1 MRLAVI
7 GVLGGVLLLSACSR
21 KGRTSSPTV
30 SQEEDNRGLDSLMQA
45 LIKAESS
52 EEPDNLR
59 PFPQQAKVYQGSYP
73 MRWQLIHTDLSLSL
87 DWARKELPGEAQL
100 TLRPYFAPQS
110 TLTLDAKAMQIEEVR
125 LLRPS
130 AGRVVAQTY
139 DKDSLKLTLT
149 LDRAY
154 TAQETVV
161 VYIRYRAQPERLGD
175 EGSMAIGGRKG
186 AYFINAAYERPCVP
200 RQFWTQGE
208 PESASAWFPTLDSPN
223 QKTTQR
229 LCVTI
234 EDSLVSLSNGVLVKQ
249 EKLPG
254 GLRRDCWEL
263 RLPHAPYLFA
273 LVVGPF
279 RIVKDTWRGK
289 EVSYYMEPGWE
300 SEARAIF
307 GRTPQMLEFFSDR
320 FGVEFPWPKYGQVI
334 VRDFVSGAMEN
345 TTAVIHGDMLFYDAA
360 KALTEDYETVVAHE
374 LMHHWFGDLV
384 TCESW
389 AQLPLNESFADY
401 SEYLWLEHSR
411 GIEAAELHRAEAY
424 FTYLAEARTKQVPL
438 IRFDYGDP
446 MAMFDAHSYQKGGL
460 VLHLLRR
467 TVGDSAFFL
476 SLRQYLTENAY
487 KAADIDHLRHA
498 FEKVTGED
506 WTWFFDQHFRR
517 SDEVRFILR
526 GEQRGDTAILG
537 LFQRGY
543 DTLRGPYR
551 YDKITLAVASAQGY
565 EELFLSMR
573 GDTVLTL
580 VRPGLRWVDID
591 AQRLLI
597 GQVRRSYPR
606 SWWEGILQEGRYFWA
621 RTEALPE
628 LQPFWS
634 AESQKLQQALLA
646 YRKGGAVWR
655 VQMWDAFQLL
665 ADSEAV
671 AQVVPLLREAL
682 RDTAPIVR
690 AAAWK
695 FLYNALEQALLPK
708 GIWRAEMEAALSD
721 PSGEVQ
727 KLALKSLSA
736 IDSAAALAEARK
748 RIASRSEELFLQSAG
763 LLMAQ
768 RDSSALREF
777 LGRYSCLAGLRSR
790 IEAMELL
797 VQAYSNFPA
806 YRPELLAVIERTARY
821 ENPWYLRLQL
831 VFRLKR
837 QLGRDPDI
845 RRLLQNL
852 REEEKHPRLREI
864 YQQLL

>member
-1 MRLAVI
+1 MRLALV
-7 GVLGGVLLLSACSR
+7 GALVGLWLLGACSM
-21 KGRTSSPTV
+21 KGRAAARKV
-30 SQEEDNRGLDSLMQA
+30 SQEEHNRAMDSLMQA
-45 LIKAESS
+45 LTKAEFP
-52 EEPDNLR
+52 EEPDSLA
-59 PFPQQAKVYQGSYP
+59 PLPQRAKRYQGSYP
-73 MRWQLIHTDLSLSL
+73 MRWQLLHTDLSLSL
-87 DWARKELPGEAQL
+87 DWSRQELPGEAQL
-100 TLRPYFAPQS
+100 TLKPYFAPQS

-125 LLRPS
+125 LLRPAS
-130 AGRVVAQTY
+130 GRIVAQTY
-139 DKDSLKLTLT
+139 DSLQLTLT
-149 LDRAY
+149 LDRPY
-154 TAQETVV
+154 TAQETLV

-186 AYFINAAYERPCVP
+186 AYFINTQYERPCVP

-208 PESASAWFPTLDSPN
+208 PEASSAWFPTIDSPN

-234 EDSLVSLSNGVLVKQ
+234 EDSLVSLSNGLLVKQ

-263 RLPHAPYLFA
+263 KLPHAPYLFA

-279 RIVKDTWRGK
+279 RIVKDAWRGK

-300 SEARAIF
+300 REARAIF
-307 GRTPQMLEFFSDR
+307 GLTPQMLEFFSQR
-320 FGVEFPWPKYGQVI
+320 FGVDFPWPKYSQVI

-360 KALTEDYETVVAHE
+360 KALTDDNETVVAHE
-374 LMHHWFGDLV
+374 LMHHWFGNLV
-384 TCESW
+384 TCEGW

-411 GIEAAELHRAEAY
+411 GIEAAELHRIEAY
-424 FTYLAEARTKQVPL
+424 YTYLAESRTKQVPL

-467 TVGDSAFFL
+467 MIGDSAFFL
-476 SLRQYLTENAY
+476 SLRQYLTDNAY

-517 SDEVRFILR
+517 ADEVRFILR

-537 LFQRGY
+537 IFQRGY
-543 DTLRGPYR
+543 DTLQGPYR
-551 YDKITLAVASAQGY
+551 YQIKIAVGAAGGY
-565 EELFLSMR
+565 EELPLWIE
-573 GDTVLTL
+573 GDTSVVL
-580 VRPGLRWVDID
+580 VRRGLKWADID
-591 AQRLLI
+591 VERVFI

-606 SWWEGILQEGRYFWA
+606 SWWEGILQEGKYFWA
-621 RTEALPE
+621 KGEALPE

-634 AESQKLQQALLA
+634 AESAKLHQAFSA

-655 VQMWDAFQLL
+655 AQMWDAFQLL

-682 RDTAPIVR
+682 KDTAPIVR

-695 FLYNALEQALLPK
+695 FLFSAVDQELVPK
-708 GIWRAEMEAALSD
+708 EVWRSEIQVAFAD
-721 PSGEVQ
+721 PSSEVQ
-727 KLALKSLSA
+727 RLALRTLYK
-736 IDSAAALAEARK
+736 IDTAAALAEAR
-748 RIASRSEELFLQSAG
+748 RYLASRSEELFLQAMG
-763 LLMAQ
+763 LLLKQ
-768 RDSSALREF
+768 QDSTALKLF
-777 LGRYSCLAGLRSR
+777 LGRYPCLAGLRSR
-790 IEAMELL
+790 VGAMDLL
-797 VQAYSNFPA
+797 VQAYQSFPA
-806 YRPELLAVIERTARY
+806 HRSELLRVIERTARY
-821 ENPWYLRLQL
+821 ENPWYLRLQI

-837 QLGRDPDI
+837 ELGRDPDI
-845 RRLLQNL
+845 KQLLRSL
-852 REEEKHPRLREI
+852 REEEKNPRLREI